1 MQILEEQGVAVQQ
14 VRYLEERPDRQELE
28 WLWQR
33 LGPQMVRS
41 GESVYKDLQLAEATP
56 EQILD
61 ALENHP
67 ILIERPIVIV
77 GDRAVVARPPEKVH
91 ELLGTLPEKGS

>member
-1 MQILEEQGVAVQQ
+1 LQILEEQGVTLQQ
-14 VRYLEERPDRQELE
+14 VHYLDETPDRRELE

-33 LGPQMVRS
+33 LGTQMVRS
-41 GESVYKDLQLAEATP
+41 GESIYKELQLAQATP

-61 ALENHP
+61 ALEQHP

-91 ELLGTLPEKGS
+91 ELLMER